1 MAAICRALRTL
12 AIRSDVQIVWP
23 VHRNPNVAGPA
34 HAMLSGFPSIHLIE
48 PLPYV
53 AFVDLMLRAN
63 VLVTDS
69 GGIQEEA
76 PSLGKPAIVMRARTE
91 RVEGVESGA
100 VRLVGTDE
108 SLIVSE
114 VLSLL
119 DSRDSTGPANLANPY
134 GDGKASARIAAV
146 TLDWFRRL
154 KQSESRNVRDAVNA

>member
-1 MAAICRALRTL
+1 
-12 AIRSDVQIVWP
+12 
-23 VHRNPNVAGPA
+23 
-34 HAMLSGFPSIHLIE
+34 MLSGLPSIHLIE

-53 AFVDLMLRAN
+53 PFVDLMRRAA

-108 SLIVSE
+108 SRIVAE
-114 VLSLL
+114 VASVL
-119 DSRDSTGPANLANPY
+119 DSAPLAAAAEAGNPY
-134 GDGKASARIAAV
+134 GDGKASERIANV
-146 TLDWFRRL
+146 TLEWFRRL
-154 KQSESRNVRDAVNA
+154 KQRQTLDVPDPVNA